1 MALSWSIQIYYL
13 LFFCQ
18 NECVAHNIMGNIMY
32 RYILRRIKKSQ
43 TTQRCEINCCNDR
56 ERTERR
62 AKKFPLIKNWEFS
75 LRESCVNE
83 GHETIW

>member
-1 MALSWSIQIYYL
+1 
-13 LFFCQ
+13 
-18 NECVAHNIMGNIMY
+18 MGHIMY

-83 GHETIW
+83 GHETIGKIIFEGALLDSLHVF